1 LEYKLRELKFKAW
14 DNYRQK
20 MHRLQGMT
28 FDAKSFIPTALKLP
42 GIPWRPLEEYE
53 LLQWVYVS
61 DKNGV
66 NVYEGDYIKIS
77 ATVYKV
83 VWSDSIVAFQLQ
95 ELDGSLC
102 RNITDVSLGDVVG
115 NKFENADL
123 NNK

>member
-1 LEYKLRELKFKAW
+1 MRELKFKAW

-20 MHRLQGMT
+20 MHKIQGMT
-28 FDAKSFIPTALKLP
+28 FDAKSFIPSALKLP
-42 GIPWRPLEEYE
+42 GVPWRPIEEYE

-77 ATVYKV
+77 AIVYKV
-83 VWSDSIVAFQLQ
+83 GWNDSTVNFQLE
-95 ELDGSLC
+95 ELEGTLSRSIIDA
-102 RNITDVSLGDVVG
+102 SLGDVVG

-123 NNK
+123 NNI

>member
-1 LEYKLRELKFKAW
+1 MKELKFKAW

-28 FDAKSFIPTALKLP
+28 FDAKSFIPSALKLP
-42 GIPWRPLEEYE
+42 GVPWRPVEEYE

-77 ATVYKV
+77 AIVYNV
-83 VWSDSIVAFQLQ
+83 VWSDSIVTFQLQ
-95 ELDGSLC
+95 ELNGSLC